1 MLNLARN
8 LDFIGVFGLQ
18 VAFNYRDTLL
28 IEDLRRNGIKL
39 YMLNGE
45 DKDNVSTDCNAMNLL
60 EGFTEPIE
68 ISGETERQVEESL
81 KSCLKEVLKR
91 RLEKRQSED
100 FTSIPQDDPL
110 KRNHKKSK
118 KESSQKTV
126 KTKKFSFLE
135 GRKKFKKN
143 SLEKE
148 HEKKNNEKFE
158 YEAAD
163 VDKVKETNVLFFE
176 GK

>member
-1 MLNLARN
+1 
-8 LDFIGVFGLQ
+8 
-18 VAFNYRDTLL
+18 
-28 IEDLRRNGIKL
+28 
-39 YMLNGE
+39 MLNGE

-100 FTSIPQDDPL
+100 FISIPQDDPF

-118 KESSQKTV
+118 KDTS
-126 KTKKFSFLE
+126 
-135 GRKKFKKN
+135 
-143 SLEKE
+143 
-148 HEKKNNEKFE
+148 
-158 YEAAD
+158 
-163 VDKVKETNVLFFE
+163 
-176 GK
+176 

>member
-91 RLEKRQSED
+91 RLEKR
-100 FTSIPQDDPL
+100 
-110 KRNHKKSK
+110 
-118 KESSQKTV
+118 
-126 KTKKFSFLE
+126 
-135 GRKKFKKN
+135 
-143 SLEKE
+143 
-148 HEKKNNEKFE
+148 
-158 YEAAD
+158 
-163 VDKVKETNVLFFE
+163 
-176 GK
+176 